1 MLFPVKDLGA
11 TFSRNSDADE
21 TLELVEEV
29 LTVIICN
36 ALARVSASREISQ
49 LPGNK
54 ARKLLI
60 DARLQRRKGV
70 ETDFG

>member
-36 ALARVSASREISQ
+36 ALARVSRVCLLVERSPNFLGTKRESY
-49 LPGNK
+49 
-54 ARKLLI
+54 
-60 DARLQRRKGV
+60 
-70 ETDFG
+70 